1 MVHPMTPFRLVT
13 LSAALVAGLAGAA
26 AAQTTPPTTDQLIQ
40 DNQQAT
46 QAQAD
51 KTRAQNLQMQMQLNA
66 DKAQRDYNF
75 APNPNLAGA
84 NPAYVPPKPPPPK

>member
-1 MVHPMTPFRLVT
+1 LTAIL
-13 LSAALVAGLAGAA
+13 LAGLAGAA
-26 AAQTTPPTTDQLIQ
+26 LAQTAPPTTDQLIQ

-46 QAQAD
+46 QTQAD
-51 KTRAQNLQMQMQLNA
+51 KTRAQNLQMQMNLNA

-84 NPAYVPPKPPPPK
+84 NPAYVPPRPPPPRP